1 MTSSEAFE
9 QIAKRSFAS
18 IYLNFALFLIFL
30 TFSSLKS
37 FFPLGFLGFFSW
49 IVLVCSG
56 NNDRGTI
63 KLGRLLNVESDGE
76 VEFEKDCPK

>member
-1 MTSSEAFE
+1 MRRKNTRHESQLIALYLMPCALRW
-9 QIAKRSFAS
+9 QIAH
-18 IYLNFALFLIFL
+18 
-30 TFSSLKS
+30 FSSLKS
-37 FFPLGFLGFFSW
+37 FFPLGFLDFFSW

-56 NNDRGTI
+56 NNDCGRI